1 MYDSIYVSPAETIG
15 YETLQPKREEQYIIE
30 TTNPNDCWESYK
42 NKRFFA
48 TKFIVATDGTFEL
61 EGQFIDMI

>member
-1 MYDSIYVSPAETIG
+1 MYNSIYVGPVETIG
-15 YETLQPKREEQYIIE
+15 YETLQPKREERYIIE

-42 NKRFFA
+42 NKLFFV

-61 EGQFIDMI
+61 EGQFIDMT